1 MNLGFVFQEMWAGL
15 KSNLAMVFSIVLVT
29 FISLTFVGVAAL
41 LQMQI
46 NEMKSYWY
54 DRAQVVVYLCTDY
67 SSELVCPAGAVTDEQ
82 KSGVGAQL
90 ASRGL
95 APYVSDYYFESHQ
108 DAYDKFSEEF
118 ADSSA
123 LAFISP
129 EQLNEAYWVNLVDPE
144 RSDLIVESFSGMPGV
159 EEVRDQR
166 GYLDQIFLFLNIG
179 SLSAAAIAA
188 VMLLSATLLISTTI
202 RLSAFSRRR
211 EIGIMR
217 LVGASK
223 FSIQL
228 PFILEGII
236 AASLGAG
243 LAIIG
248 NYFIVDTLVAEY
260 LAPQLPFTSF
270 VGVAEAAAIAPYI
283 LLTGVILATLASG
296 VSIRRYLK
304 N

>member
-15 KSNLAMVFSIVLVT
+15 RSNLAMAFSIVLVT
-29 FISLTFVGVAAL
+29 FISMTFVGVAAL
-41 LQMQI
+41 LQLQI
-46 NEMKSYWY
+46 TEMKNFWF
-54 DRAQVVVYLCTDY
+54 DRAQVVVYLCTEY
-67 SSELVCPAGAVTDEQ
+67 SSELACPSGAVSQDQ
-82 KSGVGAQL
+82 KDRVALQL
-90 ASRGL
+90 GSSSL
-95 APYVSDYYFESHQ
+95 DPYVANFYFESHQ
-108 DAYDKFSEEF
+108 EAYEKFTEEF

-123 LAFISP
+123 IAFISA

-144 RSDLIVESFSGMPGV
+144 RSDLIVESLSGMPGV

-179 SLSAAAIAA
+179 SLAAAGIAS

-228 PFILEGII
+228 PFVLEGII
-236 AASLGAG
+236 AASLGSG
-243 LAIIG
+243 LAIAG
-248 NYFIVDTLVAEY
+248 NYFIVDTLVGEY

-270 VGVAEAAAIAPYI
+270 IGASQAIEIAPLI
-283 LLTGVILATLASG
+283 LLGGVILATLASG

-304 N
+304 T